1 MSVDAVRPQMQQ
13 LPQAKP
19 IAVTRVVIAAPGPRR
34 TVLTSRI
41 SGSTEV
47 KLAGAADTEISTV
60 EKMVTEE
67 ADVAAIDIHLGG
79 ELAGLDI
86 ARNVQKACPE
96 SGILIMV
103 HSLAGVDV
111 RRHARMFGVSWSY
124 ALSKSLAEDSHFG
137 GVVQS
142 VGRGIHWIEPSIKP
156 LVEAIWKVAS
166 EGKDMEIANAVQSM
180 EMSVRNAPPPLL
192 DPKPAI
198 KPGGIQTM
206 QSGNSGSGFGI
217 RKAI

>member
-1 MSVDAVRPQMQQ
+1 MQQ

-19 IAVTRVVIAAPGPRR
+19 IAVTRVVIAAPGPLR
-34 TVLTSRI
+34 TVLTSKI
-41 SGSTEV
+41 SGSAEV
-47 KLAGAADTEISTV
+47 KLAGAAEISTV

-79 ELAGLDI
+79 ELAGLDV

-111 RRHARMFGVSWSY
+111 RRHSRMFGVSWSY
-124 ALSKSLAEDSHFG
+124 ALSKSLTGDAHFG
-137 GVVQS
+137 EVVLS
-142 VGRGIHWIEPSIKP
+142 VGRGIHWIDPGIKP

-206 QSGNSGSGFGI
+206 QSGNSGIGSGFGV
-217 RKAI
+217 RKAS